1 MIGRIAHPT
10 DFSEAGAAAFTHAL
24 RLAIAAQCSIDLL
37 HVKAGGSQLDWAS
50 FPQVREVL
58 ARWGILEA
66 HDRPADI
73 AAKAGII
80 VRKAEI
86 DHDRGPAPG
95 IFKYLAEQPAN
106 LIVTAPHDQDM
117 FSRWISG
124 SVSEEIALRTHRTSL
139 FVGER
144 MRPFVDA
151 RTGLLELATVLVP
164 IDHSPSPDR
173 VVEHLKRFFA
183 SFGLSPDYALL
194 HVGDRAPTLFDDM
207 EQEIPVA
214 RATGPVVQAILA
226 QADSEQADLIAMPT
240 AGHDGLLDMLRG
252 STTERVMRQARCP
265 VLAIPTQ
272 SL

>member
-10 DFSEAGAAAFTHAL
+10 NFSEAGTTAFTHAL

-37 HVKAGGSQLDWAS
+37 HVKAGGSPQDWES
-50 FPQVREVL
+50 FPDVGEVL

-66 HDRPADI
+66 HARPADV

-86 DHDRGPAPG
+86 DHDRGPAAG

-124 SVSEEIALRTHRTSL
+124 SVAEEIAQRTHRLCL
-139 FVGER
+139 FVSER
-144 MRPFVDA
+144 MRPFVEA
-151 RTGLLELATVLVP
+151 QTGLLKLVTVLVP

-173 VVEHLKRFFA
+173 VIEHLKGVFA
-183 SFGLSPDYALL
+183 SFGLSPDFALL
-194 HVGDRAPTLFDDM
+194 HVGDRAPLLFDDM

-214 RATGPVVQAILA
+214 RATGQVVQAILE
-226 QADSEQADLIAMPT
+226 QAEIERADLIAMPT

-265 VLAIPTQ
+265 VLAVPTRN
-272 SL
+272 L